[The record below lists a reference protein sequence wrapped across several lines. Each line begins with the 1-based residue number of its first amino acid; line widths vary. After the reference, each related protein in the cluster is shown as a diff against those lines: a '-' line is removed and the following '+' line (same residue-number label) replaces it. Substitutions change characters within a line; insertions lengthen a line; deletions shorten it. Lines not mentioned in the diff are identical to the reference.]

1 MPAWLQHLDQVSE
14 REQIG
19 HPERGS
25 PGGDDHK
32 RIVRDYVGPTG
43 RDLPQ
48 PAGVIVEID
57 AMASKTVAVL
67 IPAIVNGHS
76 GHRDHRFRASRS
88 LIGAKRRRQ
97 LVP

>member
-25 PGGDDHK
+25 PGSDDHK

-48 PAGVIVEID
+48 PAGVVVEID
-57 AMASKTVAVL
+57 AMASKAVAGRDQRVL
-67 IPAIVNGHS
+67 PSEQRVVRM
-76 GHRDHRFRASRS
+76 RDPERVTRAGG
-88 LIGAKRRRQ
+88 IGCS
-97 LVP
+97 